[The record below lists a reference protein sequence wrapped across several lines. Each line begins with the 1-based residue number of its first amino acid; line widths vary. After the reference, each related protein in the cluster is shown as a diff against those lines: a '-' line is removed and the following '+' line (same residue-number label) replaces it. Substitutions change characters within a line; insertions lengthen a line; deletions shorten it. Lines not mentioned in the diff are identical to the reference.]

1 MEHTGI
7 QDTGKFEDSKIKF
20 NPWAVTDASVFLK
33 YCCPECEFN
42 DPILQHFANHAVSCH
57 PNASSLF
64 IDEDNIELPN
74 TQIYIKVEESTSNT
88 LVKMDSNTI
97 FNLEDFRPF

>member
-33 YCCPECEFN
+33 YCCPEC
-42 DPILQHFANHAVSCH
+42 DYTDKILELFKKHFERCC
-57 PNASSLF
+57 P
-64 IDEDNIELPN
+64 
-74 TQIYIKVEESTSNT
+74 
-88 LVKMDSNTI
+88 
-97 FNLEDFRPF
+97 